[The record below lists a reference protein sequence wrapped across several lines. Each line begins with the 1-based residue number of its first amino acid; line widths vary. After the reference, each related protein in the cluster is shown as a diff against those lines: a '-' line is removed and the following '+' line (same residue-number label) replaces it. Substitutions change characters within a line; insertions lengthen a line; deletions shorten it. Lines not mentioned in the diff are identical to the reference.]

1 MSGREIIARQRALIE
16 RCSLLGYDT
25 SWFEE
30 SLTLFERCQ
39 ISFED
44 DLERIARECQ

>member
-30 SLTLFERCQ
+30 SPSLFELSNLLR
-39 ISFED
+39 
-44 DLERIARECQ
+44 ARLG